1 MSTSNCIDIN
11 HVLLCAGTKFRRI
24 SSNKNQ
30 TRSASTGN
38 ILSSFP
44 PSYQEVIT
52 AYNAPLGQGP
62 KGRSK
67 VHRNSSSSQGGSFNP
82 LHADGVVGYSAYSI
96 TGATSLD
103 SVNPNDYER
112 CQRDR
117 PVSYTHSHLEGPV
130 SRDREAREGSIGAS
144 EGRGRASHVP
154 PSHALLDSSR
164 ESFQSGRGLG
174 LYARHSHLRDSMSQ
188 DIMGEREFDYQLRYN
203 ANTSTTLPTLSLQDT
218 YHSRDHSKVHGRGGR
233 ERAMSASNERDLR
246 RKVQE
251 FDVMP
256 IHEGFTHRA
265 MMTPAAVGGPSP
277 PAHLSPHSPHQTSP
291 DTNGRGISN
300 GGGAPV
306 IIDRQPRAS
315 AVEAEHNQSPRN
327 DARDGFGGD
336 VQQLTYHPVFF
347 SPETGQLFMHIGG
360 SYKPLPNQ
368 YFTDNVSIP
377 RGTSFNQVFI
387 DASYTSTIY
396 TSPFRLIVYCC
407 IGVFP
412 PHAVRSTFIGNR
424 VERSPDLFIVWHE
437 CPLRLLPLLHCHD
450 DTLHHVSQCGG
461 CLGLLTSSTLVF
473 QKGPSIVVCANLC
486 AHNV

>member
-1 MSTSNCIDIN
+1 VCRQVIVAIIDIN

-24 SSNKNQ
+24 SSNNNH

-38 ILSSFP
+38 ILSSSP
-44 PSYQEVIT
+44 PSYPEVI
-52 AYNAPLGQGP
+52 AYNALLGQGP
-62 KGRSK
+62 KGHSK

-82 LHADGVVGYSAYSI
+82 LHADGAVGYSAYSI

-112 CQRDR
+112 RQRDR
-117 PVSYTHSHLEGPV
+117 PVSYTHPHSEGPV
-130 SRDREAREGSIGAS
+130 SRGREAKEGSIGAS

-188 DIMGEREFDYQLRYN
+188 DTMGEREFDYQLRYN

-218 YHSRDHSKVHGRGGR
+218 YHSRDHSRVHGRGGR

-246 RKVQE
+246 RNVQE

-265 MMTPAAVGGPSP
+265 MMTPAAVGDPSL
-277 PAHLSPHSPHQTSP
+277 PAHLSPHQTSP
-291 DTNGRGISN
+291 DTNGRGVSN

-315 AVEAEHNQSPRN
+315 AVEAEHNHSPRN
-327 DARDGFGGD
+327 DAQDGLGGD
-336 VQQLTYHPVFF
+336 VQQLTYHAVFF
-347 SPETGQLFMHIGG
+347 SPETGQLFMHIDGK
-360 SYKPLPNQ
+360 YKPLPNQ

-377 RGTSFNQVFI
+377 RGTSFNQS
-387 DASYTSTIY
+387 DQRLSATELSGRQTSSSYGMSAPYDYYNCSIAR
-396 TSPFRLIVYCC
+396 P
-407 IGVFP
+407 
-412 PHAVRSTFIGNR
+412 
-424 VERSPDLFIVWHE
+424 
-437 CPLRLLPLLHCHD
+437 
-450 DTLHHVSQCGG
+450 LHHM
-461 CLGLLTSSTLVF
+461 
-473 QKGPSIVVCANLC
+473 A
-486 AHNV
+486 